1 MGKKLFEAGLVEA
14 IELVKKGEVRITE
27 IVEDYISRIEE
38 KDQKIKAYL
47 TCTFDQALS
56 RAREIEVKKEK
67 GRLAGAVI
75 AIKDNIVTK
84 GIRTTCGSKILEN
97 FIPPYSATVIERL
110 EAEDAIIIGKT
121 NLDEFAM
128 GSSTENSAFFP
139 TRNPWDIGRVP
150 GGSSGGSAA
159 AVAAME
165 AAAAL
170 GSDTGGSVRQPAAFC
185 GVVGLKPTYGRV
197 SRYGLIAFA
206 SSLDQIGPITRSVE
220 DGALLAEIIS
230 GFDPKDSTSS
240 PAPVAPYLAG
250 LKDFSSEIKV
260 GILNEESLKG
270 VNPEIISNYQN
281 IIKLLDSLGI
291 KWIKMDFPSWDYAL
305 PCYYVIAPAE
315 ASSNLARYDGVR
327 YGFRAESRELSEMYL
342 KTRTQGF
349 GSEVKRRILLGTFTL
364 SSGYYE
370 AYYAKAA
377 KARQAINKEFEASFK
392 KIDFILTPTTPEPAF
407 RFGEKQ
413 DPLSMYL
420 QDYFTV
426 TANLAGI
433 PGISIPSGFT
443 SEGLPLG
450 IQLLGKAFSESELF
464 KFAFLL
470 EKNLNLKNNSSEIN
484 SLGRRKNE
492 K

>member
-1 MGKKLFEAGLVEA
+1 MSQKLFELGMVEA
-14 IELVKKGEVRITE
+14 IELVKKGEVRPLE
-27 IVEDYISRIEE
+27 IVEDYISRIEQV
-38 KDQKIKAYL
+38 DFKIKAYL
-47 TCTFDQALS
+47 TYSFD
-56 RAREIEVKKEK
+56 RAMAKAKEIEARKEK
-67 GRLAGAVI
+67 GRLAGAII

-97 FIPPYSATVIERL
+97 FIPPYDATVVERL

-139 TRNPWDIGRVP
+139 TRNPWDLERVP

-159 AVAAME
+159 AVAALE
-165 AAAAL
+165 ASAAL

-185 GVVGLKPTYGRV
+185 GLVGLKPTYGRV
-197 SRYGLIAFA
+197 SRYGLVAFA
-206 SSLDQIGPITRSVE
+206 SSLDQIGPLTRSVK
-220 DGALLAEIIS
+220 DCALLTEVIA
-230 GFDPKDSTSS
+230 GFDSRDSTSS
-240 PAPVAPYLAG
+240 PVPVPGYLSALDE
-250 LKDFSSEIKV
+250 LKSEIRV
-260 GILNEESLKG
+260 GVLKESSLKG
-270 VNPEIISNYQN
+270 ASPEIIRNYQEV
-281 IIKLLDSLGI
+281 IKLLEGI
-291 KWIKMDFPSWDYAL
+291 GLKLQEMTFPSWDYAL
-305 PCYYVIAPAE
+305 PCYYIIAPAE

-327 YGFRAESRELSEMYL
+327 YGFRAQSRELSEMYV

-377 KARQAINKEFEASFK
+377 QARQAIIKEFEAAFK
-392 KIDFILTPTTPEPAF
+392 RVDFILSPTTPEPAF
-407 RFGEKQ
+407 KIGEKQ

-426 TANLAGI
+426 AASLAGI
-433 PGISIPSGFT
+433 PGISLPSGFT
-443 SEGLPLG
+443 ADGLPLG
-450 IQLLGKAFSESELF
+450 VQLLGQAFCESELF

-470 EKNLNLKNNSSEIN
+470 EKNLNLKNNRGEIK
-484 SLGRRKNE
+484 S
-492 K
+492 